1 MLCFL
6 RFSENI
12 KYVKGIYK
20 KVISMEDDSIMN
32 AYYNNQIVTALIGVQ
47 VDTKSIDNFAKQAR
61 EFSNVEDV
69 FLVTGEYDIIA
80 KVKFPSYEELK
91 EFIINKLSKL
101 EGVLKTETMMVVNTY
116 KERGIKFE

>member
-1 MLCFL
+1 M
-6 RFSENI
+6 N
-12 KYVKGIYK
+12 GIYK

-47 VDTKSIDNFAKQAR
+47 VDTKSIDNFAKEAR

-69 FLVTGEYDIIA
+69 FLVTGEYDIIV

-91 EFIINKLSKL
+91 DFIINKLSKI